1 MRDMFGLP
9 TRKKEPADSQEETLT
24 FLARGFE
31 FKGTLILDGTVRI
44 DGVVSG
50 AIQSKGT
57 IILGKHAV
65 IEGDVSA
72 GTIVSGGR
80 INGNVIAR
88 EKVRL
93 LSTAALMGTITT
105 PLLDIEEGVRLKGTC
120 EAQGL
125 QGEKSP
131 QEILKRP
138 AEQNKVMISQY
149 GEL

>member
-105 PLLDIEEGVRLKGTC
+105 PLLDVEEGVRLKGTC

-125 QGEKSP
+125 HGEKSSEESL
-131 QEILKRP
+131 QRP
-138 AEQNKVMISQY
+138 AEQNNVMVSQY

>member
-1 MRDMFGLP
+1 MRDMFGLS
-9 TRKKEPADSQEETLT
+9 TTKKEPAHSQDEPLT

-31 FKGTLILDGTVRI
+31 FKGTLIFDGTVRI

-105 PLLDIEEGVRLKGTC
+105 PLLDVEEGVCLKGTC

-125 QGEKSP
+125 HGEKSSKESL
-131 QEILKRP
+131 QRP
-138 AEQNKVMISQY
+138 AEPNKVMISQY

>member
-1 MRDMFGLP
+1 MFGLS
-9 TRKKEPADSQEETLT
+9 TRKKEPAHSQDEPLT

-31 FKGTLILDGTVRI
+31 FKGTLIFDDTVRI

-105 PLLDIEEGVRLKGTC
+105 PLLDVEEGVQLKGTC

-125 QGEKSP
+125 HGEKSSKESL
-131 QEILKRP
+131 QSP

-149 GEL
+149 GDL